1 MPIETSFSELL
12 VQPLEASIRP
22 ASTTVLMAEPTHF
35 DVTYVINPHMAEH
48 VGGVDRDRAI
58 AQWEALRA
66 VYEGLGL
73 TVEVLPAEPGLP
85 DLVFV
90 ANQSFPTQPLEGP
103 PAVILSNMHAPQRRA
118 EVPVV
123 ARWFEARGW
132 RLLPIEDEDTH
143 FEGMGD
149 VNWHPGRR
157 VIYGGFGWRTTR
169 NAYSHRNYQVDAPVV
184 ALELVDTRMYHLDT
198 CFSPLDEHT
207 ALICAEAFT
216 EQSLALL
223 EAAFPRLLRAPLSEA
238 VQLLSCNGHCPDQ
251 RHFIVQRGAVQTN
264 QLVRDAGFEVVE
276 VDTSEFLKSGGS
288 VQCMKLMLD

>member
-1 MPIETSFSELL
+1 MNTETSFSELL
-12 VQPLEASIRP
+12 IDPLAQPSRP
-22 ASTTVLMAEPTHF
+22 PSTTVLMAEPTYF
-35 DVTYVINPHMAEH
+35 DVEYVINPHMAEH
-48 VGGVDRDRAI
+48 VGGVDRDRASR
-58 AQWEALRA
+58 QWAALKD

-73 TVEVLPAEPGLP
+73 VVEVLPAEPGLV
-85 DLVFV
+85 DLVFI
-90 ANQSFPTQPLEGP
+90 ANQSFPTQPIEGP
-103 PAVILSNMHAPQRRA
+103 PTAILSNMHAPQRRA

-123 ARWFEARGW
+123 ARWLEARGW
-132 RLLPIEDEDTH
+132 RLVSIEDEDTH

-157 VIYGGFGWRTTR
+157 VVYGGFGWRTTR
-169 NAYSHRNYQVDAPVV
+169 NAYSHRNYEVDAPVV

-216 EQSLALL
+216 PQSLALL
-223 EAAFPRLLRAPLSEA
+223 EASFPRLLRAPLDEA
-238 VQLLSCNGHCPDQ
+238 VGLLSCNGHCPDQ
-251 RHFIVQRGAVQTN
+251 RHFIVQRGASRTN
-264 QLVRDAGFEVVE
+264 QLVREAGFEVVE